1 MTPPVWASNAI
12 RCLAVTAGE
21 RLAVVVD
28 EPLVDAGLRVC
39 DAAHELGASVSMSV
53 LPDSTRPIASADAP
67 FVASLSEV
75 DAVLLWLSTTTTSEF
90 GTHRH
95 PIYQRAQTLGV
106 RVAFGAEIDDEILRY
121 EMSADYE
128 AMRVLCAALAA
139 RLDGR
144 RHVRVTTPAG
154 TDCTFDLEGRS
165 WLIDDGRIDSPS
177 AFGNLP
183 GGEVYIA
190 PLRTGAEGV
199 CVVDCSI
206 AVEGLGVLPRP
217 VQLTFREGRIV
228 DVSGGSEADAVRR
241 VIEEAGSGA
250 DIVAELGIGTNDQAR
265 LTGRIITDEKVLGT
279 AHVAFGHNKGSYG
292 GDNEASIH
300 IDGVMADAS
309 IWVDGE
315 LAIERGALVG

>member
-1 MTPPVWASNAI
+1 VTPPVWAVNAI
-12 RCLAVTAGE
+12 RCLAVAPGE
-21 RLAVVVD
+21 RLAVIVD
-28 EPLVDAGLRVC
+28 EPLIDAGLRVC
-39 DAAHELGASVSMSV
+39 EAANEIGAHVSMSV
-53 LPDSTRPIASADAP
+53 LPDSSRPIATEDAP

-75 DAVLLWLSTTTTSEF
+75 DAVLLWLATTTAAEF
-90 GTHRH
+90 GNHRH
-95 PIYQRAQTLGV
+95 SIYQRAQTLGV
-106 RVAFGAEIDDEILRY
+106 RVAFGAEIDEDVLRY
-121 EMSADYE
+121 EMSADYD
-128 AMRVLCAALAA
+128 ALRVLCAALAV
-139 RLDGR
+139 RLEGR

-183 GGEVYIA
+183 AGEVYIA
-190 PLRTGAEGV
+190 PVRTGAEGI

-206 AVEGLGVLPRP
+206 AVEGLGILERP
-217 VQLTFREGRIV
+217 IGLTFREGRIV
-228 DVSGGSEADAVRR
+228 DVAGGPEADAVRR
-241 VIEEAGSGA
+241 VIEEAGTGA
-250 DIVAELGIGTNDQAR
+250 DVVAELGIGTNDQAR

-300 IDGVMADAS
+300 VDGVMADAS

-315 LAIERGALVG
+315 LAIERGKLVS

>member
-1 MTPPVWASNAI
+1 VTLPVWAENAV
-12 RCLAVTAGE
+12 RCLAVASGE
-21 RLAVVVD
+21 RIAVLVD

-39 DAAHELGASVSMSV
+39 DAAYALGAQASLSV
-53 LPDSTRPIASADAP
+53 LPDSARPIAMADAP
-67 FVASLSEV
+67 FVAALSEV
-75 DAVLLWLSTTTTSEF
+75 DAMLMWLSTTTTAEF

-95 PIYQRAQTLGV
+95 PIYQRAEALGV
-106 RVAFGAEIDDEILRY
+106 RVGFGAEIDDDVLRY
-121 EMSADYE
+121 EMSADYD
-128 AMRVLCAALAA
+128 AMRELCSAMATRLA
-139 RLDGR
+139 GR
-144 RHVRVTTPAG
+144 RHVRVTTPGG

-165 WLIDDGRIDSPS
+165 WLIDDGRIDSPA

-206 AVEGLGVLPRP
+206 AVEGLGVLPRA

-228 DVSGGSEADAVRR
+228 DVAGGTEADAVRR

-250 DIVAELGIGTNDQAR
+250 DIVAELGIGTNDKAR

-279 AHVAFGHNKGSYG
+279 AHVAFGHNKGNYG

-300 IDGVMADAS
+300 VDGVMADAS

>member
-1 MTPPVWASNAI
+1 VTLPVWAENAVL
-12 RCLAVTAGE
+12 CLAVASGD
-21 RLAVVVD
+21 RLAVLVD
-28 EPLVDAGLRVC
+28 EPLVDVGLRVC
-39 DAAHELGASVSMSV
+39 DAAYAVGAQASLSV
-53 LPDSTRPIASADAP
+53 LPDSARPIAMADAP

-75 DAVLLWLSTTTTSEF
+75 DAVLLWLSKTTTAEF

-95 PIYQRAQTLGV
+95 PIYQRAETLGV
-106 RVAFGAEIDDEILRY
+106 RVGFGAEIDDDVLRF
-121 EMSADYE
+121 EMSADYD
-128 AMRVLCAALAA
+128 AMRELCFAMATRLA
-139 RLDGR
+139 GR
-144 RHVRVTTPAG
+144 RQLRVTTPAG

-165 WLIDDGRIDSPS
+165 WVIDDGRIDSPG

-206 AVEGLGVLPRP
+206 AVEGLGILSRP
-217 VQLTFREGRIV
+217 VQLTFREGRVV
-228 DVSGGSEADAVRR
+228 DVSGGAEADAVRR

-309 IWVDGE
+309 IWADGE

>member
-1 MTPPVWASNAI
+1 VTLPVWAENVV
-12 RCLAVTAGE
+12 RCLAVAERE
-21 RLAVVVD
+21 RLAVLVD
-28 EPLVDAGLRVC
+28 EPLVDAGLRIC
-39 DAAHELGASVSMSV
+39 DAAYERGANASMSV
-53 LPDSTRPIASADAP
+53 LPDSARPIATADAP

-75 DAVLLWLSTTTTSEF
+75 DAVLMWLSTTTTAEF

-95 PIYQRAQTLGV
+95 PIYQRAQALGV
-106 RVAFGAEIDDEILRY
+106 RVAFGAEIDEDILRF

-128 AMRVLCAALAA
+128 AMRVLCAAMAA
-139 RLDGR
+139 RLAEQ

-154 TDCTFDLEGRS
+154 TDCTFALEGRS
-165 WLIDDGRIDSPS
+165 WLIDDGRIDEPGS
-177 AFGNLP
+177 FGNLP
-183 GGEVYIA
+183 GGEIYIA

-199 CVVDCSI
+199 CVIDCSI
-206 AVEGLGVLPRP
+206 AVEGLGILPRP
-217 VQLTFREGRIV
+217 IHLTFREGRIV
-228 DVSGGSEADAVRR
+228 EVAGGTEADAVRR

-265 LTGRIITDEKVLGT
+265 LTGKIITDEKVLGT

-300 IDGVMADAS
+300 VDGVMADAS

-315 LAIERGALVG
+315 LAIERGVLV

>member
-1 MTPPVWASNAI
+1 VTQPVWAMNVV
-12 RCLAVTAGE
+12 RCLAVAPAE
-21 RLAVVVD
+21 RLAVLVD
-28 EPLVDAGLRVC
+28 EPLVDAGLRIC
-39 DAAHELGASVSMSV
+39 DAAYELGATASMSV
-53 LPDSTRPIASADAP
+53 LPDSARPIATADAP

-75 DAVLLWLSTTTTSEF
+75 DAVLMWLSTTTTAEF

-95 PIYQRAQTLGV
+95 PIYQRAQALDV
-106 RVAFGAEIDDEILRY
+106 RVAFGAEIDEDILRF

-128 AMRVLCAALAA
+128 AMRVLCAAMAA
-139 RLDGR
+139 RLAAR

-165 WLIDDGRIDSPS
+165 WLIDDGRIDEPGS
-177 AFGNLP
+177 FGNLP
-183 GGEVYIA
+183 GGEIYIA
-190 PLRTGAEGV
+190 PLRSGADGV
-199 CVVDCSI
+199 CVIDCSI
-206 AVEGLGVLPRP
+206 AVEGLGILPRP
-217 VQLTFREGRIV
+217 IELTFREGRIV
-228 DVSGGSEADAVRR
+228 EVAGGTEADAVRR

-265 LTGRIITDEKVLGT
+265 LTGKIITDEKVLGT

-300 IDGVMADAS
+300 VDGVMADAS

-315 LAIERGALVG
+315 LAIERGALVA

>member
-1 MTPPVWASNAI
+1 VTQPLWATNAV
-12 RCLAVTAGE
+12 RCLAVAAGE

-28 EPLVDAGLRVC
+28 EPLIDAGLRVC
-39 DAAHELGASVSMSV
+39 DAANEIGAQVSMSV
-53 LPDSTRPIASADAP
+53 LPDSSRPIAMADAP

-75 DAVLLWLSTTTTSEF
+75 DAVLLWLSRTTTAEF
-90 GTHRH
+90 GTHRQ
-95 PIYQRAQTLGV
+95 PIYQRAQSLGT
-106 RVAFGAEIDDEILRY
+106 RVAFGAEIDDDILRY

-128 AMRVLCAALAA
+128 AMQVRCAAMAA
-139 RLDGR
+139 RLETR
-144 RHVRVTTPAG
+144 RLVRVTTPAG

-199 CVVDCSI
+199 CVIDCSI
-206 AVEGLGVLPRP
+206 AVEGLGILEHPIR
-217 VQLTFREGRIV
+217 LTFREGRIV
-228 DVSGGSEADAVRR
+228 DVAGGSEADRVRT
-241 VIEEAGSGA
+241 VIEQAGSGA

-292 GDNEASIH
+292 GDNEATIH

-309 IWVDGE
+309 IWIDGE
-315 LAIERGALVG
+315 LAIERGTLVS

>member
-1 MTPPVWASNAI
+1 VTQPVWAVNAV
-12 RCLAVTAGE
+12 RCLAVAPGE

-28 EPLVDAGLRVC
+28 EPLIEAGLRVC
-39 DAAHELGASVSMSV
+39 AAANEIGAQVSMSV
-53 LPDSTRPIASADAP
+53 LPDSSRPIAMEDAP

-75 DAVLLWLSTTTTSEF
+75 DAVLLWLAGTTTAEF

-95 PIYQRAQTLGV
+95 PIYQRAQTLGT
-106 RVAFGAEIDDEILRY
+106 RVAFGAEIDDDVLRY

-128 AMRVLCAALAA
+128 AMRMLCAAMAA
-139 RLDGR
+139 RLETR

-190 PLRTGAEGV
+190 PVRTGADGV
-199 CVVDCSI
+199 CVIDCSI
-206 AVEGLGVLPRP
+206 AVEGLGILEHPIE
-217 VQLTFREGRIV
+217 LTFREGRIV
-228 DVSGGSEADAVRR
+228 DVAGGFEAERVRE
-241 VIEEAGSGA
+241 VIEQAGSGG
-250 DIVAELGIGTNDQAR
+250 DVVAELGIGTNDQAR

-279 AHVAFGHNKGSYG
+279 AHVAFGHNRGSYG
-292 GDNEASIH
+292 GDNEATIH

-315 LAIERGALVG
+315 LAIERGRLVS

>member
-1 MTPPVWASNAI
+1 VTQPLWAVNAV
-12 RCLAVTAGE
+12 RCLAVAAGE

-28 EPLVDAGLRVC
+28 EPLIDAGLRVC
-39 DAAHELGASVSMSV
+39 DAANEIGAQVSMSV
-53 LPDSTRPIASADAP
+53 LPDSTRPIAMADAP

-75 DAVLLWLSTTTTSEF
+75 DAVLLWLSRTSPAEF
-90 GTHRH
+90 GTHRQ
-95 PIYQRAQTLGV
+95 PIYQRAQALGT
-106 RVAFGAEIDDEILRY
+106 RVAFGAEIDDDILRY

-128 AMRVLCAALAA
+128 AMRVRCAAMAA
-139 RLDGR
+139 RLETR

-190 PLRTGAEGV
+190 PVRTGAEGV
-199 CVVDCSI
+199 CVIDCSI
-206 AVEGLGVLPRP
+206 AVDGLGILEHPI
-217 VQLTFREGRIV
+217 QLTFREGRIV
-228 DVSGGSEADAVRR
+228 DVAGGSEADRVRA
-241 VIEEAGSGA
+241 VIEQAGSGA

-292 GDNEASIH
+292 GDNEATIH

-315 LAIERGALVG
+315 LAIERGTLIS

>member
-1 MTPPVWASNAI
+1 VTLPVWAENVV
-12 RCLAVTAGE
+12 RCLAVAEGE
-21 RLAVVVD
+21 RLAVLVD
-28 EPLVDAGLRVC
+28 EPLIDAGLRIC
-39 DAAHELGASVSMSV
+39 DAAYERGANASMSV
-53 LPDSTRPIASADAP
+53 LPDSARPIAKADAP

-75 DAVLLWLSTTTTSEF
+75 DAVLMWLSTTTTAEF

-95 PIYQRAQTLGV
+95 PIYQRAQALGV
-106 RVAFGAEIDDEILRY
+106 RVAFGAEIDDDILRF

-128 AMRVLCAALAA
+128 AMRVLCAAMATRLAE
-139 RLDGR
+139 R

-154 TDCTFDLEGRS
+154 TDCTFTLEGRS
-165 WLIDDGRIDSPS
+165 WLIDDGRIDEPGS
-177 AFGNLP
+177 FGNLP
-183 GGEVYIA
+183 GGEIYIA

-199 CVVDCSI
+199 CVIDCSI
-206 AVEGLGVLPRP
+206 AVEGLGILPRP
-217 VQLTFREGRIV
+217 IHLTFREGRIV
-228 DVSGGSEADAVRR
+228 EVAGGTEADAVRR

-265 LTGRIITDEKVLGT
+265 LTGKIITDEKVLGT

-315 LAIERGALVG
+315 LAIERGVLV